1 MAQGGKADL
10 AKATDRDD
18 AHALIIII
26 IIIRR
31 RRRRRNKGNKHDNIN
46 HSINTYMIIHDNNSE
61 NTIRKRPTHA

>member
-26 IIIRR
+26 I